1 MKSFHMQG
9 PRTFCASVAVALAV
23 LNTCADTGAVSA
35 QSGSGA
41 IEGRVTFT
49 GTPPSPTM
57 LTEDGSSQ
65 PVLYLDPSGGLRY
78 AVVYLPDAPE
88 SSMPPP
94 AAVRVNQHH
103 FIFEPQVLAVRAGQT
118 VQFTNDDPANHN
130 VRARDSHPANT
141 FSIHTASGSFE
152 PYAHRFAPTPPGRAL
167 ELSCDIHPWMA
178 AWVYVFGHDRFV
190 MTAENGAFQIRNV
203 PAGRHRVA
211 VRQPAGRLARD
222 VALEVRAG
230 ETTRLDVRFT
240 SSDLGIPPR

>member
-1 MKSFHMQG
+1 MQG
-9 PRTFCASVAVALAV
+9 PRPFCASVAVALAF
-23 LNTCADTGAVSA
+23 LHTCADIGAVSA
-35 QSGSGA
+35 QYGSGG

-88 SSMPPP
+88 SSTPPP
-94 AAVRVNQHH
+94 AAVTVNQHH

-118 VQFTNDDPANHN
+118 VRFTNDDPANHN
-130 VRARDSHPANT
+130 VRAKDSHPANT
-141 FSIHTASGSFE
+141 FSLHTASGALD
-152 PYAHRFAPTPPGRAL
+152 PYAHQFAPTLPGRAL

-178 AWVYVFGHDRFV
+178 AWVYVFEHDQFAV
-190 MTAENGAFQIRNV
+190 TAGDGTFQIRNV
-203 PAGRHRVA
+203 PPGAHRIA

-222 VALEVRAG
+222 VALDVRAG
-230 ETTRLDVRFT
+230 ETTRLDVRFA
-240 SSDLGIPPR
+240 SSHLGIPPR